1 MTVGALVECGF
12 TGSVF
17 SSPEILQRVIEMIQL
32 SKATFP
38 SANPSG
44 IINCGSDPS
53 PVKGI
58 LVDIKIPPEVMV
70 GDIVAMTSQAC
81 SAVNG
86 TGPIAGT
93 KATFTQPVKQS
104 TKKLQFNVEPYET
117 LIKPILGHAQ
127 GNGSLL
133 VSYVVTRDNSVIGTS
148 PLSFV
153 IVGLMLPDGESCP
166 E

>member
-1 MTVGALVECGF
+1 
-12 TGSVF
+12 
-17 SSPEILQRVIEMIQL
+17 MIQL
-32 SKATFP
+32 SEATFP
-38 SANPSG
+38 SAPSG
-44 IINCGSDPS
+44 IISCGSNPS
-53 PVKGI
+53 PLKGI
-58 LVDIKIPPEVMV
+58 LVNVETHPELVV
-70 GDIVAMTSQAC
+70 GDVITLTSQAC